1 MVATPHRFN
10 KYHANSSNAAAANL
24 RFETQQDHANQVLPS
39 HPIARKRCSQKR
51 QFLFICYADC
61 CFDQQLIAEVRI
73 SIAFLAA
80 APVFSIESAAPKTGA
95 RFVLFPGTK
104 KLKLVFH

>member
-1 MVATPHRFN
+1 VVATPHRFN

-80 APVFSIESAAPKTGA
+80 APVFFYRIRRPEN
-95 RFVLFPGTK
+95 RGTFC
-104 KLKLVFH
+104 VISRY